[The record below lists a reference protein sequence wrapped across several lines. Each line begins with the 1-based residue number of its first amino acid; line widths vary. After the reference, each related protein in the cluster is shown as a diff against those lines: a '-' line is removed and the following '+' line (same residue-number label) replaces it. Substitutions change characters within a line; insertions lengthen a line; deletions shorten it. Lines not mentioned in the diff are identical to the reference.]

1 MSPNGVLNKSNSI
14 TEQTKKYS
22 VNGKKKKCGL
32 ELHSLPFMRL
42 DVPL

>member
-22 VNGKKKKCGL
+22 VNGKKKSVVWSYTAYHL
-32 ELHSLPFMRL
+32 
-42 DVPL
+42 